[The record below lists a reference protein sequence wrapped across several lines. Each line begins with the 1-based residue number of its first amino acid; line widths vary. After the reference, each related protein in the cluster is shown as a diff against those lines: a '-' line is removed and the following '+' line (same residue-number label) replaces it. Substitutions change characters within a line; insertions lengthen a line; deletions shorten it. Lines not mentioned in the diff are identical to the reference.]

1 MSRLRLKI
9 RDQARYQKKYPLT
22 RHLPKTRLIS
32 DQIFEMETHR
42 VNITASD
49 IMTMEWEAPFTSAP
63 AVSVT
68 FISTDATE
76 GDVNIWV
83 AAVSTTQITVRA
95 SSSCTGVI
103 AIQAIVLPE

>member
-1 MSRLRLKI
+1 MARLRLKI

-42 VNITASD
+42 KNISNNDVLTFEFDTA
-49 IMTMEWEAPFTSAP
+49 FTAVP

-68 FISTDATE
+68 FISTDATV
-76 GDVNIWV
+76 GDVNVWA
-83 AAVSTTQITVRA
+83 AAVTASQITIRTSAVV
-95 SSSCTGVI
+95 TGII
-103 AIQAIVLPE
+103 AVQAINMPE

>member
-1 MSRLRLKI
+1 MAKLRLKI

-42 VNITASD
+42 KSITNNDVLTFEFDA
-49 IMTMEWEAPFTSAP
+49 AFSAVP

-68 FISTDATE
+68 FISNDETV
-76 GDVNIWV
+76 GDVNVW
-83 AAVSTTQITVRA
+83 ASAVSVSQITIRTSAPV
-95 SSSCTGVI
+95 TGII
-103 AIQAIVLPE
+103 AVQAINMPE

>member
-1 MSRLRLKI
+1 MARLRLKI

-42 VNITASD
+42 VTVASTD
-49 IMTMEWEAPFTSAP
+49 IMTMEWESPFSASP

-68 FISTDATE
+68 FISSDATQ
-76 GDVNIWV
+76 GDVNIWC
-83 AAVSTTQITVRA
+83 AAVSTTQLTVRMSA
-95 SSSCTGVI
+95 ACTGVI

>member
-1 MSRLRLKI
+1 MARLRLKI

-49 IMTMEWEAPFTSAP
+49 IMTMEWESPFAAVP
-63 AVSVT
+63 AVSAT
-68 FISTDATE
+68 FISSDATQ

-83 AAVSTTQITVRA
+83 AAVSAKQLTVRCSA
-95 SSSCTGVI
+95 ACTGVI

>member
-32 DQIFEMETHR
+32 DQIFEMETHS
-42 VNITASD
+42 VPITGTD
-49 IMTMEWEAPFTSAP
+49 ELTMEWEAAFSGAP

-68 FISTDATE
+68 FISSDATQ
-76 GDVNIWV
+76 GDVNVWCASV
-83 AAVSTTQITVRA
+83 TATQITVRA
-95 SSSCTGVI
+95 SASCSGTL
-103 AIQAIVLPE
+103 AIQAIYLPE

>member
-42 VNITASD
+42 INITNSD
-49 IMTMEWEAPFTSAP
+49 IMTMEFEAKFSAVP
-63 AVSVT
+63 AVSAT
-68 FISTDATE
+68 FISTDATV

-83 AAVSTTQITVRA
+83 AAVNTTQITVRA
-95 SSSCTGVI
+95 SAPCTGVI